1 MLDIQCTFNVH
12 WCSPSWFSLKTK
24 NMNMNTMLHDDVK
37 SFWRRKWLKPFVQ
50 VEKEALTT
58 IFSLP
63 ENGSSSIVKTETV
76 DYSMHSYDDIAVPES
91 DGDHNAFRKVG
102 IDASP
107 CGICIIAIIIFI
119 NVIVISQCA
128 QLVSRLLSNL
138 LYWLPNNFIS
148 SVGSGWVEIQ
158 FVAIN
163 I

>member
-1 MLDIQCTFNVH
+1 M
-12 WCSPSWFSLKTK
+12 
-24 NMNMNTMLHDDVK
+24 
-37 SFWRRKWLKPFVQ
+37 KPFVQ

-107 CGICIIAIIIFI
+107 CGPLFASLPSSF
-119 NVIVISQCA
+119 S
-128 QLVSRLLSNL
+128 STSLSSHNAL
-138 LYWLPNNFIS
+138 S
-148 SVGSGWVEIQ
+148 
-158 FVAIN
+158 
-163 I
+163 

>member
-1 MLDIQCTFNVH
+1 M
-12 WCSPSWFSLKTK
+12 
-24 NMNMNTMLHDDVK
+24 
-37 SFWRRKWLKPFVQ
+37 
-50 VEKEALTT
+50 
-58 IFSLP
+58 
-63 ENGSSSIVKTETV
+63 KTETV

-138 LYWLPNNFIS
+138 LN
-148 SVGSGWVEIQ
+148 
-158 FVAIN
+158 
-163 I
+163 